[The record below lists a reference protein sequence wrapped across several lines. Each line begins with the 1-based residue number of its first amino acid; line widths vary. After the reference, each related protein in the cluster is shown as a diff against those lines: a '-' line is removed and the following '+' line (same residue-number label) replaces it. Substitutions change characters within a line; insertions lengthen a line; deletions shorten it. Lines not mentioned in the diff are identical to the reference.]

1 MLATD
6 GSYIFVASRP
16 QLACAAFIIAEP
28 SEVISLELSDVNIDC
43 SAGDFI
49 KVGSKNKT
57 HTGILPPPFE
67 WKQGGQGF
75 ETL

>member
-6 GSYIFVASRP
+6 GYFTFVASRP

-43 SAGDFI
+43 SGGDFI
-49 KVGSKNKT
+49 KVRLHSSKVSPTHPPNPLCARKTGGS
-57 HTGILPPPFE
+57 GL
-67 WKQGGQGF
+67 
-75 ETL
+75 